1 MVQLGIW
8 FSRSWLQ
15 HPSGTTRVVS
25 TCLVTTLSAQ
35 GCSRIWKTH
44 FRHFASQVASCT
56 WWQCKSVQKPGKV
69 RPEMLDTW
77 IVDVCWCNVL
87 LRHYTYIYMI
97 STPSTLSAE
106 FLCLKCTRYSEIQ
119 WKLPSW
125 NEETCITMCF
135 PVFPIATHAATGCG
149 SHRQTRKLRCF
160 FRMATLFSK
169 VTPKSCLRGLPACH
183 RDQCSTYSIDVVSKC
198 SYGHSSCFSCLVL
211 ALCLCSHQEFSIFFC
226 FSPPARWW
234 SLDFNKGATPPS
246 LSHSLLPSFSPTLLF
261 SFPASSFFLLLP
273 PARRHCGHQ
282 WTRAI
287 SQALYIYVRIYSMSD
302 TSVYMS
308 ECQKNARNF
317 VRIICQGRHHS
328 KQGNSLCCW
337 DCWR

>member
-1 MVQLGIW
+1 
-8 FSRSWLQ
+8 
-15 HPSGTTRVVS
+15 
-25 TCLVTTLSAQ
+25 
-35 GCSRIWKTH
+35 
-44 FRHFASQVASCT
+44 
-56 WWQCKSVQKPGKV
+56 
-69 RPEMLDTW
+69 
-77 IVDVCWCNVL
+77 
-87 LRHYTYIYMI
+87 MI

-246 LSHSLLPSFSPTLLF
+246 LSHSLLPPFLLPSFSPSLLLH
-261 SFPASSFFLLLP
+261 SSFFY
-273 PARRHCGHQ
+273 HQ
-282 WTRAI
+282 LVATVGTNGPEPYRK
-287 SQALYIYVRIYSMSD
+287 LYIY
-302 TSVYMS
+302 MS
-308 ECQKNARNF
+308 EYTVCQIRQYICQNAR
-317 VRIICQGRHHS
+317 RMPETLS
-328 KQGNSLCCW
+328 E
-337 DCWR
+337 